1 MNFSINSFHPIKLF
15 LFSWLAWAISYLLV
29 PFSYTDVE
37 YSGLSIAVLLG
48 LLLSFFMGFY
58 FKGILPSKKKILK
71 EITSQDSSQMRY
83 PSRKALFI
91 LCAFGVLGVVLKLY
105 EHLLVNQIFTYSSF
119 FDYKL
124 SRMYNEFNS
133 GMLGVISAILYP
145 FGLAGLIIQITFQV
159 FKKPIQILVIWFC
172 GLYWIIE
179 SLLLSSMTSAV
190 IVIGIVFISY
200 VIAGSL
206 QSNKTRV
213 PYSLV
218 FLVGIVIVGYFSYLT
233 FFRVTVEFIGVSLDS
248 RAMETDFE
256 INNVLVFSLINFGH
270 YMVHGVIEWFRL
282 FDHVGLEIHY
292 WGAYEFYPLIKIFTA
307 IGFDIPTFS
316 TLAEVAHKSG
326 VYTTFW
332 GPFILDFGSFSFL
345 AAFFVGLLSAICYSS
360 AKNGSYFGLFIYPI
374 IALQIIVSPIINI
387 LSGVVVY
394 YLVAAVLS
402 ICFLK
407 LVQQQ

>member
-1 MNFSINSFHPIKLF
+1 MNFTIDSFSPVKLLLASWLVW
-15 LFSWLAWAISYLLV
+15 LFSYLIA
-29 PFSYTDVE
+29 PFSYKDVE
-37 YSGLSIAVLLG
+37 YSGVAIAVLLG
-48 LLLSFFMGFY
+48 LLLSFIVGFY
-58 FKGILPSKKKILK
+58 FKDILPIKIKTPKVGK
-71 EITSQDSSQMRY
+71 EPGFYRMRY
-83 PSRKALFI
+83 VSRKAVICLFF
-91 LCAFGVLGVVLKLY
+91 FGVIGVALKLY
-105 EHLLVNQIFTYSSF
+105 EHILVNQIFTFSSF

-332 GPFILDFGSFSFL
+332 GPFILDFGLFSFL
-345 AAFFVGLLSAICYSS
+345 VAFITGTLSATCYCS
-360 AKNGSYFGLFIYPI
+360 AKNGSYFGLLIYPVV
-374 IALQIIVSPIINI
+374 ALQIIVSPIINI
-387 LSGVVVY
+387 FSGVVVY
-394 YLVAAVLS
+394 YLVAAS
-402 ICFLK
+402 AAIFILK
-407 LVQQQ
+407 LVNR